1 MNTIRDW
8 FLSLTLIQAIL
19 VFLVTCTCLWFAVRI
34 VFWLLTPD
42 ELPCD
47 C

>member
-1 MNTIRDW
+1 MSKIRDW
-8 FLSLTLIQAIL
+8 FLSLTLMQGCL
-19 VFLVTCTCLWFAVRI
+19 VFLLTVLGLGVTVWLLS
-34 VFWLLTPD
+34 WLLTPA